1 MPKSQKAFAPR
12 IKIFGVGGGA
22 GKAITALK
30 GGNFNGAELII
41 GNTDICA
48 LEGETA
54 DLRIQLGEKIAK
66 GLGAGADPGR
76 GRAAAE
82 ESIEEIRH
90 ALKGSDLAI
99 ILACLGGGTGTG
111 SAPVVAQAARELG
124 PFTVGVAT
132 MPFAFEGQRRTTQA
146 ETGWRQ
152 FKTQVDTIL
161 TIPYESFFS
170 RYQPKQR
177 FIDMMAFA
185 DQVIGLAIKGII
197 GQATQDQGGDDH
209 FSAYKKMTR
218 NKMWILLGVWTASG
232 ENRAIAAACQA
243 LGGPLIENNAL
254 VEAREIH
261 LHIFGQRDLNAR
273 EIETITAAISER
285 ANGTARINTRM
296 FRDDSLAE
304 EIRVLI
310 YSASGK

>member
-12 IKIFGVGGGA
+12 IKVFGVGGGA
-22 GKAITALK
+22 GTAITVLK
-30 GGNFNGAELII
+30 CGNFNGVELII

-48 LEGETA
+48 LEGVKA
-54 DLRIQLGEKIAK
+54 DLRIQLGEKTAK

-90 ALKGSDLAI
+90 ALKGSDMAI

-132 MPFAFEGQRRTTQA
+132 MPFAFEGQRRITQA

-161 TIPYESFFS
+161 TIPYERLFP

-177 FIDMMAFA
+177 FIEMTAFA
-185 DQVIGLAIKGII
+185 DQLIGLALKGII

-218 NKMWILLGVWTASG
+218 NKMWILLGGGMASG
-232 ENRAIAAACQA
+232 ENRAMAAVRQA
-243 LGGPLIENNAL
+243 LGCPFIENAL
-254 VEAREIH
+254 DEAREIH
-261 LHIFGQRDLNAR
+261 LHIFCQHDLSAR

-285 ANGTARINTRM
+285 AKGTARIKTRM
-296 FRDDSLAE
+296 FRDDSLDE

>member
-1 MPKSQKAFAPR
+1 MPESQKAFAPK

-22 GKAITALK
+22 GKAITVLK
-30 GGNFNGAELII
+30 CGNFNGAELII

-48 LEGETA
+48 LQGETA
-54 DLRIQLGEKIAK
+54 DLRIQLGEKTAK
-66 GLGAGADPGR
+66 GLGAGADPDR

-132 MPFAFEGQRRTTQA
+132 MPFAFEGRRTTQA

-243 LGGPLIENNAL
+243 LGGPFIENNAL

-261 LHIFGQRDLNAR
+261 LHIFGQRDLSER
-273 EIETITAAISER
+273 EIETITAAISEC
-285 ANGTARINTRM
+285 AKGTARINAWM
-296 FRDDSLAE
+296 FHDDCLVE